1 MKREKALELMKSHV
15 KNKNLRKH
23 ILAVESVMKHL
34 ARYFNE
40 DEEKWGLV
48 GLLHDLDYEKTVND
62 PEKHSLLTVEML
74 KEYNLPEDMTN
85 AILAHNKKAPITSS
99 MEKAVYCADPVTG
112 MIVAC
117 ALIHPDKNLDPID
130 PEFVIRRMG
139 EKRFAASVDR
149 EAIKSCESLNIS
161 LDQFV
166 KISLEAMRDIRQDLG
181 L

>member
-1 MKREKALELMKSHV
+1 MNRDKALELMKSNV

-23 ILAVESVMKHL
+23 IFAVESVMKHL
-34 ARYFNE
+34 ARRFKE

-62 PEKHSLLTVEML
+62 PDNHAVKTVEML
-74 KEYNLPEDMTN
+74 KEYNLPEDMIS
-85 AILAHNKKAPITSS
+85 AILAHNKKAPIQSNL
-99 MEKAVYCADPVTG
+99 EKAIYCADPVTG

-139 EKRFAASVDR
+139 EKRFAASVNR
-149 EAIKSCESLNIS
+149 EAIMSCESLNLSLEQFIRIS
-161 LDQFV
+161 LDAM
-166 KISLEAMRDIRQDLG
+166 LEIRNELG